1 MRKNLVLTLIRERKK
16 PTQKLGKMVKSA
28 FSELISMKNMLLFL
42 GDMSLII
49 SSCPVPLSH
58 SSAPRSEIFCYIKTC
73 IPTTNMKGATSCSYL
88 TDPSLYIQETQLL
101 L

>member
-1 MRKNLVLTLIRERKK
+1 MRKNLVLTLIRKK
-16 PTQKLGKMVKSA
+16 PTPKLGKMVKSA

-58 SSAPRSEIFCYIKTC
+58 FSAPRSEIFCYIKTC